1 MTSDE
6 LTTLLQQELKGLTS
20 SLEDDDFTNAIAQAQ
35 RDCGWTLP
43 QTTDFKITWLK
54 QRSKRHLFFYL
65 QSEAAAKFRFKNI
78 YLNHRFEHYTKLLE
92 AMDKEFELAME
103 DNAYEFAGVSAFQAV
118 ATRIDA
124 GFRNEPQTGRDLTYS
139 DTNQIILTPDENS

>member
-6 LTTLLQQELKGLTS
+6 LTTLLQQELKGLAS
-20 SLEDDDFTNAIAQAQ
+20 KLEDDDFTNAIAQAQ
-35 RDCGWTLP
+35 RDTGWTLP

-65 QSEAAAKFRFKNI
+65 QSEAASKTRFKNI

-92 AMDKEFELAME
+92 SMDKEFVQALE

-124 GFRNEPQTGRDLTYS
+124 GFRYEPQTGRDRTFDS
-139 DTNQIILTPDENS
+139 DNKIILTPDENS